1 MSSTRKIIA
10 AVLSLLFVLGG
21 VGIIGMNEK
30 FSSKERVELIFA
42 LPPGAATVAGGKRFK
57 ELCAE
62 YSDGKIVVDLFTD
75 NILGDDKTV
84 VEGAQ
89 TGDIDIAMSSTSPIA
104 TMYHDYYIFD
114 APYLFLSPD
123 EVYSVGFKGE
133 AGHNIREG
141 VSTIGLKGLSFWE
154 NGFRNLTNSER
165 AVAAPTDLSGMKI
178 RTMENRIHM
187 AAWKALGA
195 NPTPMAFS
203 EVFTALQQK
212 TIDGQENPLGLI
224 DTNKFYEVNNYIS
237 LSQHVYTP
245 YCIVMNLDKW
255 NSLTEEQKEIVQRA
269 MDEAAAF
276 QIEMSQQKEGDIIAM
291 LRQNGNTVVNI
302 SPEEKKAF
310 QDIIVDAG
318 VHDMVR
324 NAMTHPEYFDQM
336 KENLAAYRKGGA

>member
-1 MSSTRKIIA
+1 MSGTRKIIA
-10 AVLSLLFVLGG
+10 AVLSAIFIFVGFA
-21 VGIIGMNEK
+21 VIGMNQK
-30 FSSKERVELIFA
+30 FTSKDRVELIFA
-42 LPPGAATVAGGKRFK
+42 LPPGAATVAAAKRFQ
-57 ELCAE
+57 ELCAQ
-62 YSDGKIVVDLFTD
+62 YSDGRIVVDLFTD

-114 APYLFLSPD
+114 APYLFLSTD
-123 EVYSVGFKGE
+123 EVYQVGFKGE
-133 AGHNIREG
+133 AGRNIREG
-141 VSTIGLKGLSFWE
+141 VSEIGLKGLSFWE
-154 NGFRNLTNSER
+154 NGFRNLTNSGR
-165 AVAAPTDLSGMKI
+165 AVTAPADLTGMKI

-224 DTNKFYEVNNYIS
+224 DTNKFYEVNSFIS

-245 YCIVMNLDKW
+245 YCVVMNLDKW

-269 MDEAAAF
+269 MDEAADF
-276 QIEMSQQKEGDIIAM
+276 QIAMSQEKEGVIIEM
-291 LRQNGNTVVNI
+291 LKQNGNTVVNI

-310 QDIIVDAG
+310 QDIIVGAG

-324 NAMTHPEYFDQM
+324 SAMEHKEYFDQM
-336 KENLAAYRKGGA
+336 KENLEAYRNGGV